1 MKSEFPSIEPDPVV
15 SPHAREVEYALI
27 LSRMINIVK
36 GDPTQL
42 RLAIYEFARA
52 RLKTDTSW
60 AEEAERKRLSAALE
74 TAIQGVEQFSV
85 RREEQE
91 RIQLSIPSAQ
101 IGLGTSSAE
110 AAAPGSMLAVR
121 GAERLGDDLPPR
133 REVYWNAQALPVVEV
148 RTRARLS
155 RPALFSIAILLL
167 GTAGVATYSQRTS
180 ILEAGG
186 NVLSMTFLSHPT
198 TSVASPAAQGPT
210 QQTSDVKTAAAPSNS
225 PPFPLPSDYGV
236 YALNNAELSEL
247 QALPI
252 QVPDKRVAMSTP
264 INQPSRTTL
273 SDGKAKFVLFRRD
286 LSANA
291 PDRLEVRVVA
301 RVVRALTFDARG
313 KPSFSP
319 VSDAWNIRNLSY
331 EFKVRPI
338 SGNPEMLLAQSKD
351 TDLALPPGRYVLVLK
366 NEGYD
371 FTVPGA
377 VSSRSQCL
385 ERTDAANGSFYT
397 ECQKQ

>member
-1 MKSEFPSIEPDPVV
+1 LP
-15 SPHAREVEYALI
+15 
-27 LSRMINIVK
+27 
-36 GDPTQL
+36 
-42 RLAIYEFARA
+42 
-52 RLKTDTSW
+52 
-60 AEEAERKRLSAALE
+60 
-74 TAIQGVEQFSV
+74 
-85 RREEQE
+85 
-91 RIQLSIPSAQ
+91 
-101 IGLGTSSAE
+101 
-110 AAAPGSMLAVR
+110 
-121 GAERLGDDLPPR
+121 DDLSPQ
-133 REVYWNAQALPVVEV
+133 REVYWNAPALPVVEV
-148 RTRARLS
+148 RTRSRLS

-167 GTAGVATYSQRTS
+167 GTAGVASYSQRTS
-180 ILEAGG
+180 IFQAGV
-186 NVLSMTFLSHPT
+186 NVLSMIFLSDPAS
-198 TSVASPAAQGPT
+198 SVASPAAQGPT
-210 QQTSDVKTAAAPSNS
+210 QRTSLADVKTAAAPSHS
-225 PPFPLPSDYGV
+225 PPFPLPSDYGI

-264 INQPSRTTL
+264 INRPSRTIL

-286 LSANA
+286 LSGNA

-338 SGNPEMLLAQSKD
+338 SGNPEMLLAQPKD
-351 TDLALPPGRYVLVLK
+351 IDLALPPGRYVLVLK

-377 VSSRSQCL
+377 ISNASQCL